1 MTVFTSLL
9 LTDHRPQSTA
19 HPNPLACIS
28 HLVVQSLSRAE
39 NILVAEPRRGRRGLV
54 LCSRRRAQKS
64 PRRPCCFH
72 PSGSTPVQAFPQLR
86 PSQGPTLAESR
97 SRAPHG
103 KFLFNVSPLA
113 GTMKGGLCFLCSL
126 SVGRGH
132 GQATGTRPDN
142 RLLLARCSRV
152 SIAIVIPQL
161 PCRDGPGVRDDGSD
175 SAQWHRETAVLV
187 LLPYRSAVPG
197 HGQRTCMHKRGTPG
211 IYTRLPSATW
221 DI

>member
-1 MTVFTSLL
+1 MLVSISSL
-9 LTDHRPQSTA
+9 LTDHRPQSTT
-19 HPNPLACIS
+19 HPNPLGCMYFVLGSTIS
-28 HLVVQSLSRAE
+28 VAGGEYSGSRA
-39 NILVAEPRRGRRGLV
+39 PSRTPGLV

-64 PRRPCCFH
+64 PRRPCCFR
-72 PSGSTPVQAFPQLR
+72 PPGSTLVQAFPQLR

-103 KFLFNVSPLA
+103 KSLFNVSPLA

-132 GQATGTRPDN
+132 GQVTGTRPDN

-161 PCRDGPGVRDDGSD
+161 PCRDGPGVGDDGSD
-175 SAQWHRETAVLV
+175 SAQWLRETAVLV
-187 LLPYRSAVPG
+187 LLPYGTHSLWPWSANMYA
-197 HGQRTCMHKRGTPG
+197 Q
-211 IYTRLPSATW
+211 TRYPTHLH
-221 DI
+221 